1 MTNIPE
7 PNFIDRDP
15 QLITQEMIAQ
25 FEQMTGKILQPAQ
38 VERLII
44 DMLAYRENLVRIGI
58 QEAAKQ
64 NLIEYANYPMLDLL
78 GQFYG
83 VTRLAAQSAR
93 TSLRFSVQAA
103 QTFDILIPIG
113 MQVQT
118 KDQKAIFETIDNIVI
133 KAGDIAAEVDAVC
146 TTPGVDGNGYIA
158 GEIKTMMSVIP
169 YVYSAENLSTTHGG
183 ADEEDDE
190 GLRAR
195 IKEAPEKFSNAG
207 SRGAYRYWTKTAHQD
222 IIDVAVL
229 ESAPGVVK
237 VYPLMRTGNPTEEI
251 LDLVAGVLN
260 DDKIRPLTDYV
271 MVESP
276 TEVTFEITANV
287 TLYTTADL
295 DTVKAEVNTKLNAY
309 KANMRSLLGRD
320 IVPTKIISII
330 NGVYGVYKVDLSS
343 PSYRKLVENEWAHCT
358 SIIINYTGVEIG

>member
-118 KDQKAIFETIDNIVI
+118 KDQKAIF
-133 KAGDIAAEVDAVC
+133 
-146 TTPGVDGNGYIA
+146 
-158 GEIKTMMSVIP
+158 
-169 YVYSAENLSTTHGG
+169 
-183 ADEEDDE
+183 
-190 GLRAR
+190 
-195 IKEAPEKFSNAG
+195 
-207 SRGAYRYWTKTAHQD
+207 
-222 IIDVAVL
+222 
-229 ESAPGVVK
+229 
-237 VYPLMRTGNPTEEI
+237 
-251 LDLVAGVLN
+251 
-260 DDKIRPLTDYV
+260 
-271 MVESP
+271 
-276 TEVTFEITANV
+276 
-287 TLYTTADL
+287 
-295 DTVKAEVNTKLNAY
+295 
-309 KANMRSLLGRD
+309 
-320 IVPTKIISII
+320 
-330 NGVYGVYKVDLSS
+330 
-343 PSYRKLVENEWAHCT
+343 
-358 SIIINYTGVEIG
+358 